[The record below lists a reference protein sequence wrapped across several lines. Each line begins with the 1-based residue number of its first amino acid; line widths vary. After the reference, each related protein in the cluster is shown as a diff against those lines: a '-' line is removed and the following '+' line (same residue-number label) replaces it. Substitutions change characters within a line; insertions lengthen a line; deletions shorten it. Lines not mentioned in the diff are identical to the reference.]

1 MNDININAA
10 LDFTLEHDDILI
22 YIMFNN
28 KNNIASK
35 TLEFT
40 VAKKYD
46 KELPI
51 LKNITDTSDICA
63 TLKNFSFSEE
73 EIESFM
79 LVKKY
84 GIADPNNIKF
94 QLKFT
99 EYKQIISNI
108 QDHIKN
114 AVLTNGL
121 LQISDQDK
129 LLLNNKPKDTIS
141 YSEYKTQPLNI
152 QNLYE
157 SESDSNT
164 DNCNLKFALSI
175 LSKYSMYLKRDNS
188 WPDIQSYSVA
198 YIEIKNNKT
207 DVTIMPTFYFTDE
220 GIRLYFQTIAGMKNT
235 DTVLQTNKIPADM
248 LDIKD
253 IHTGKPTSF
262 FKDLFASIHT
272 SEYIDHITTNHLNYY
287 LKLKD
292 VVTTKYKLKLKV
304 NIKDNVNE
312 ILKRMANEYNINNI
326 YRYRLSEKEK
336 KLISMPDI
344 KWSDKIEP
352 NYICVGKTFKQNDKY
367 LDELCEEVPNLIS
380 DETMCKILTTIMTI
394 L

>member
-10 LDFTLEHDDILI
+10 LNFTLEHDDVLI
-22 YIMFNN
+22 YVTFND

-35 TLEFT
+35 TLQFK
-40 VAKKYD
+40 VLKRYD
-46 KELPI
+46 KESPV
-51 LKNITDTSDICA
+51 LKNITDTSDIYA
-63 TLKNFSFSEE
+63 ALEHFGFSEE
-73 EIESFM
+73 EIENFT

-84 GIADPNNIKF
+84 GIANPNNIKM

-108 QDHIKN
+108 QDRIKN

-129 LLLNNKPKDTIS
+129 LLLNSKPPETIS
-141 YSEYKTQPLNI
+141 YSEYKVQPLNI
-152 QNLYE
+152 QNLYTYE
-157 SESDSNT
+157 PDSNT

-198 YIEIKNNKT
+198 IIEIKNNKT
-207 DVTIMPTFYFTDE
+207 DVTIIPTFYFTDE
-220 GIRLYFQTIAGMKNT
+220 GVRLYFQTIASMKNT

-272 SEYIDHITTNHLNYY
+272 SEYMDHITTNHLSYY

-292 VVTTKYKLKLKV
+292 VVTTRYKLKLKV
-304 NIKDNVNE
+304 NVKDKINE
-312 ILKRMANEYNINNI
+312 ILKRVANEYNINNI

-336 KLISMPDI
+336 KLIKFLM
-344 KWSDKIEP
+344 
-352 NYICVGKTFKQNDKY
+352 
-367 LDELCEEVPNLIS
+367 
-380 DETMCKILTTIMTI
+380 TMT
-394 L
+394 

>member
-1 MNDININAA
+1 MNNININAA
-10 LDFTLEHDDILI
+10 LDFTLEHDDTLI

-28 KNNIASK
+28 KNSIASK
-35 TLEFT
+35 TLKFK
-40 VAKKYD
+40 VSKRYD
-46 KELPI
+46 KESPV
-51 LKNITDTSDICA
+51 LKNITDTSDIC
-63 TLKNFSFSEE
+63 TILKQFGFSEE

-79 LVKKY
+79 LIKKY
-84 GIADPNNIKF
+84 GIANPSNIKM
-94 QLKFT
+94 QLNLI
-99 EYKQIISNI
+99 EYKHVISDI
-108 QDHIKN
+108 EDSVKN
-114 AVLTNGL
+114 SILTNGFL
-121 LQISDQDK
+121 KISDQDK
-129 LLLNNKPKDTIS
+129 FLLNHKLPEIMP

-152 QNLYE
+152 QNLYAYE
-157 SESDSNT
+157 PDSNS

-198 YIEIKNNKT
+198 IIEIKNNKT

-220 GIRLYFQTIAGMKNT
+220 GVRLYFQTIAGMKNT

-253 IHTGKPTSF
+253 IHTGKSTSF

-272 SEYIDHITTNHLNYY
+272 SEYMDHITTNHLSYY

-304 NIKDNVNE
+304 NVKEKVNE
-312 ILKRMANEYNINNI
+312 ILKRVANEYNINNI

-336 KLISMPDI
+336 QLISMPDI

-367 LDELCEEVPNLIS
+367 LDELCEEVPNLMS
-380 DETMCKILTTIMTI
+380 DETMCKILTAIMTI

>member
-1 MNDININAA
+1 MNNININAT
-10 LDFTLEHDDILI
+10 LDFTLKRDDILI
-22 YIMFNN
+22 CITFND

-35 TLEFT
+35 TLQFK
-40 VAKKYD
+40 VLKQYD
-46 KELPI
+46 EELPI
-51 LKNITDTSDICA
+51 LKNITNTSDIYDA
-63 TLKNFSFSEE
+63 LKQFGFSEE

-79 LVKKY
+79 LLKKY
-84 GIADPNNIKF
+84 GIADPDSIKF

-99 EYKQIISNI
+99 EYKQIISDI
-108 QDHIKN
+108 QDKIKN
-114 AVLTNGL
+114 SILTNGW
-121 LQISDQDK
+121 LQISEQDK
-129 LLLNNKPKDTIS
+129 LLLNSKPPETIS
-141 YSEYKTQPLNI
+141 YSEYKVQPLNI
-152 QNLYE
+152 QNLYTYE
-157 SESDSNT
+157 PDSNS
-164 DNCNLKFALSI
+164 DNCNLKFVLSI
-175 LSKYSMYLKRDNS
+175 LSKYSMYLKKDNS

-198 YIEIKNNKT
+198 IIEIKNNKT
-207 DVTIMPTFYFTDE
+207 DITIMPTFYFTDE

-272 SEYIDHITTNHLNYY
+272 SEYMDHITTNHLSYY

-292 VVTTKYKLKLKV
+292 VVTIKYKLKLKE
-304 NIKDNVNE
+304 NVKTKISE
-312 ILKRMANEYNINNI
+312 ILKRVVNEYEINDVR
-326 YRYRLSEKEK
+326 RYKLSEKEK
-336 KLISMPDI
+336 ELISMPDT
-344 KWSDKIEP
+344 KWSDKIEQ

-380 DETMCKILTTIMTI
+380 EETMCKILTAIINI

>member
-1 MNDININAA
+1 MLCLIIK
-10 LDFTLEHDDILI
+10 TILHQ
-22 YIMFNN
+22 
-28 KNNIASK
+28 K
-35 TLEFT
+35 TLELT
-40 VAKKYD
+40 VAKRYD

-51 LKNITDTSDICA
+51 LSTITNTSDICN
-63 TLKNFSFSEE
+63 TLKQFGFSEE
-73 EIESFM
+73 EIENFM

-84 GIADPNNIKF
+84 GIADPNNIKM

-99 EYKQIISNI
+99 EYKQIISEI
-108 QDHIKN
+108 QDKIKN

-129 LLLNNKPKDTIS
+129 LLLNSKPPETIS
-141 YSEYKTQPLNI
+141 YSEYKAQPLNI
-152 QNLYE
+152 QNLYTYE
-157 SESDSNT
+157 PDSNT

-198 YIEIKNNKT
+198 IIEIKNNKT

-272 SEYIDHITTNHLNYY
+272 SEYIDHITTNHLSYY

-292 VVTTKYKLKLKV
+292 VVTTRYKLKLKV
-304 NIKDNVNE
+304 NMKDKINE
-312 ILKRMANEYNINNI
+312 ILKRVANEYNINNI
-326 YRYRLSEKEK
+326 FS
-336 KLISMPDI
+336 I
-344 KWSDKIEP
+344 
-352 NYICVGKTFKQNDKY
+352 
-367 LDELCEEVPNLIS
+367 
-380 DETMCKILTTIMTI
+380 
-394 L
+394 

>member
-1 MNDININAA
+1 MNNININAA

-22 YIMFNN
+22 YIMFNS

-35 TLEFT
+35 ALQFK
-40 VAKKYD
+40 VLKQYD
-46 KELPI
+46 EELPI
-51 LKNITDTSDICA
+51 LKNITNTSDIYDA
-63 TLKNFSFSEE
+63 LKQFGFSEE

-79 LVKKY
+79 LLKKY
-84 GIADPNNIKF
+84 GIADPDNIKF

-99 EYKQIISNI
+99 EYKQIISDI
-108 QDHIKN
+108 QDKIKN
-114 AVLTNGL
+114 SILTNGW
-121 LQISDQDK
+121 LQISEQDK
-129 LLLNNKPKDTIS
+129 LLLNSKPPETIS
-141 YSEYKTQPLNI
+141 YSEYKVQPLNI
-152 QNLYE
+152 QNIYAYE
-157 SESDSNT
+157 PDSNS
-164 DNCNLKFALSI
+164 DNCNLKFVLSI
-175 LSKYSMYLKRDNS
+175 LSKYSMYLKKDNS

-198 YIEIKNNKT
+198 IIEIKNNNT
-207 DVTIMPTFYFTDE
+207 DVTIIPTFYFTDE
-220 GIRLYFQTIAGMKNT
+220 GVRLYFQTIAGMKNT

-262 FKDLFASIHT
+262 FKDLFESIHT
-272 SEYIDHITTNHLNYY
+272 SEYMDHITTNHLSYY

-292 VVTTKYKLKLKV
+292 VVTTRYKLKLKV
-304 NIKDNVNE
+304 NIKDKINK
-312 ILKRMANEYNINNI
+312 ILKRVANEYNINNI

-367 LDELCEEVPNLIS
+367 LDELCEEIPNLIS
-380 DETMCKILTTIMTI
+380 EETMCKILTAIINI

>member
-10 LDFTLEHDDILI
+10 LNFTLEHDDILI
-22 YIMFNN
+22 YIIFND

-35 TLEFT
+35 TLQFK
-40 VAKKYD
+40 VLKRYD
-46 KELPI
+46 KESPV
-51 LKNITDTSDICA
+51 LKNITDTSNIYD
-63 TLKNFSFSEE
+63 TLKQFDFSEE

-84 GIADPNNIKF
+84 GIANPNNINM

-99 EYKQIISNI
+99 EYKQIISDI
-108 QDHIKN
+108 QDRIKN

-121 LQISDQDK
+121 LQISEQDK
-129 LLLNNKPKDTIS
+129 LLLNSKPPETIS
-141 YSEYKTQPLNI
+141 YSEYKVQPLNI
-152 QNLYE
+152 RNLYTYE
-157 SESDSNT
+157 PDSNT

-198 YIEIKNNKT
+198 IIEIKNNKT

-272 SEYIDHITTNHLNYY
+272 SEYMDHITTNHLSYY

-292 VVTTKYKLKLKV
+292 VVTTRYKLKLKV
-304 NIKDNVNE
+304 NMKDKINE
-312 ILKRMANEYNINNI
+312 ILKRVANEYNINNI

-336 KLISMPDI
+336 KLISIPDI

-380 DETMCKILTTIMTI
+380 DETMYKILTAIMTI

>member
-22 YIMFNN
+22 YVMFNN

-46 KELPI
+46 EELPI
-51 LKNITDTSDICA
+51 LKNITNTSDIYDA
-63 TLKNFSFSEE
+63 LKQFGFSEE

-79 LVKKY
+79 LLKKY
-84 GIADPNNIKF
+84 GIADPDNIKF

-108 QDHIKN
+108 QDKIKN
-114 AVLTNGL
+114 SILTNGW
-121 LQISDQDK
+121 LQISEQDK
-129 LLLNNKPKDTIS
+129 LLLNSKPPETIS
-141 YSEYKTQPLNI
+141 YSEYKVQPLNI
-152 QNLYE
+152 QNIYAYE
-157 SESDSNT
+157 PDSNS
-164 DNCNLKFALSI
+164 DNCNLKFVLSI
-175 LSKYSMYLKRDNS
+175 LSKYSMYLKKDNS

-198 YIEIKNNKT
+198 IIEIKNNNT
-207 DVTIMPTFYFTDE
+207 DVTIIPTFYFTDE
-220 GIRLYFQTIAGMKNT
+220 GVRLYFQTIAGMKNT

-253 IHTGKPTSF
+253 VHTGKTTTF
-262 FKDLFASIHT
+262 FKDLFESIHT
-272 SEYIDHITTNHLNYY
+272 SEYMDHITTNHLSYY

-292 VVTTKYKLKLKV
+292 VVTTRYKLKLKV
-304 NIKDNVNE
+304 NMKDKINE
-312 ILKRMANEYNINNI
+312 ILKRVANEYNINNI

-380 DETMCKILTTIMTI
+380 DETMCKILTAIMT
-394 L
+394 LL

>member
-1 MNDININAA
+1 MNNININAA

-28 KNNIASK
+28 KDNIASK
-35 TLEFT
+35 ALKFK
-40 VAKKYD
+40 VLKRYD
-46 KELPI
+46 KESPV
-51 LKNITDTSDICA
+51 LKNITDTSDIC
-63 TLKNFSFSEE
+63 TILKQFGFSEE

-79 LVKKY
+79 LVEKY
-84 GIADPNNIKF
+84 GIANPNNINM

-99 EYKQIISNI
+99 EYKQIISDIENSV
-108 QDHIKN
+108 KN
-114 AVLTNGL
+114 SILTNGFL
-121 LQISDQDK
+121 KISEQDK
-129 LLLNNKPKDTIS
+129 FLLNSKPPETIS
-141 YSEYKTQPLNI
+141 YSEYKVQPLNI
-152 QNLYE
+152 QNLYIYE
-157 SESDSNT
+157 PDSNT

-188 WPDIQSYSVA
+188 WPDIQSYSAA

-272 SEYIDHITTNHLNYY
+272 SEYMDHITTNHLSYY

-292 VVTTKYKLKLKV
+292 VVTTRYKLKLKV
-304 NIKDNVNE
+304 NMKDKINE
-312 ILKRMANEYNINNI
+312 ILKRVANEYNINNI

-380 DETMCKILTTIMTI
+380 EETMCKILTAIMTI

>member
-10 LDFTLEHDDILI
+10 LNFTLEHDDILI
-22 YIMFNN
+22 YITFND

-35 TLEFT
+35 TLQFK
-40 VAKKYD
+40 VLKRYD
-46 KELPI
+46 KESPI
-51 LKNITDTSDICA
+51 LKNITDTSDIYA
-63 TLKNFSFSEE
+63 ALEQFGFSEE

-79 LVKKY
+79 LIKKY
-84 GIADPNNIKF
+84 GIANPNNIKM

-99 EYKQIISNI
+99 EYKQIISDI
-108 QDHIKN
+108 QNKIKN

-129 LLLNNKPKDTIS
+129 LLLNSKPPETIS
-141 YSEYKTQPLNI
+141 YSEYKIQPLNI
-152 QNLYE
+152 QNLYTYE
-157 SESDSNT
+157 PDSNT

-175 LSKYSMYLKRDNS
+175 LSKYSIYLKRDNS
-188 WPDIQSYSVA
+188 WPGTQSYSVA
-198 YIEIKNNKT
+198 IIEIKNNNT
-207 DVTIMPTFYFTDE
+207 DVTIIPTFYFTDA
-220 GIRLYFQTIAGMKNT
+220 GVRLYFQTIAGMKNT

-253 IHTGKPTSF
+253 VHTGKTTTF
-262 FKDLFASIHT
+262 FKDLFSSIHT
-272 SEYIDHITTNHLNYY
+272 SEYMDHITTNHLSYY

-292 VVTTKYKLKLKV
+292 VVTTRYKLKLKV
-304 NIKDNVNE
+304 NVKDKINE
-312 ILKRMANEYNINNI
+312 ILKRVANEYNINNI

-344 KWSDKIEP
+344 KWSDKIEQ
-352 NYICVGKTFKQNDKY
+352 NYICVSKTFKQNDKY

-380 DETMCKILTTIMTI
+380 DETMYKILTAIMTI

>member
-157 SESDSNT
+157 YESDSNT

-344 KWSDKIEP
+344 KWSDKI
-352 NYICVGKTFKQNDKY
+352 
-367 LDELCEEVPNLIS
+367 
-380 DETMCKILTTIMTI
+380 
-394 L
+394 